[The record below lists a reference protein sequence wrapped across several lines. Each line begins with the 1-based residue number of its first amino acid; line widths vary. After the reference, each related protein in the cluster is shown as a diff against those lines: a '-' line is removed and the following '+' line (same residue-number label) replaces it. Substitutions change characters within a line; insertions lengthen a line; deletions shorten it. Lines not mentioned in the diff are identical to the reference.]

1 MFGSRIHVPRT
12 SGLTLILY
20 QPFIDNHS
28 FYLNNHLFCTN
39 LSILV
44 WKEVERNLFNYFIVL
59 DSMNYQEY
67 QEPTVM
73 NFLKTT
79 VSKARSSAANTN
91 RKNDS
96 QFDHMDY
103 DDINQNL
110 FTTF

>member
-1 MFGSRIHVPRT
+1 
-12 SGLTLILY
+12 
-20 QPFIDNHS
+20 
-28 FYLNNHLFCTN
+28 
-39 LSILV
+39 
-44 WKEVERNLFNYFIVL
+44 
-59 DSMNYQEY
+59 MNYQEY

-103 DDINQNL
+103 DHINQNL